1 MSHLKCE
8 RFQHIFFCCKGMIQ
22 IIWNSYWNSNS
33 TTTLYLFLGLLELN
47 HLLFR
52 VVVGGKLQG
61 GQVQALLN
69 PLLLHQFTLH
79 ILNPPLSVFWS
90 WNHKYTQNGCLK
102 QVKIEFYCNFFGFLN
117 YLEILIIDL
126 SLNVCTHFA
135 IPSGYNTVTTAIKS
149 GHVLSG
155 LLLCKPA

>member
-1 MSHLKCE
+1 
-8 RFQHIFFCCKGMIQ
+8 MIQ
-22 IIWNSYWNSNS
+22 IIWNSYCECSNS

-102 QVKIEFYCNFFGFLN
+102 QVKIEFYCNFFGFLD
-117 YLEILIIDL
+117 YLAISNL
-126 SLNVCTHFA
+126 SLNVCTHLA
-135 IPSGYNTVTTAIKS
+135 ISSGYDTVTTAIKS

-155 LLLCKPA
+155 LLLCKPAWIDSDHVFPDIF